1 VRHRGRARLGLHH
14 LSGVR
19 VGQVRV
25 TSRETRDER
34 REIQRAGRDPLSSHV
49 SRLSSNW
56 LTLHRTARGAEFIG
70 IVPTRVLNP
79 PSTTGMA
86 FWSLNPYVG
95 CEFGCAYCYARTT
108 HRWTVERAS
117 NARGAPRAAR
127 EAATLPSAEAFERR
141 ILVKQDADRV
151 LARTL
156 DPARLDGLP
165 IVIGSATDPYQPA
178 ERHFQL
184 TRRILEVFLRHEGLH
199 LGIITK
205 SALVARDAEL
215 LAALARRHEVSVHIS
230 LASTDGA
237 LLRQLEPRSPAPHA
251 RLRAMRRLTD
261 AGVRV
266 GMLMMP
272 LLPGL
277 MDSREALGAL
287 LRAGRAAGAQ
297 WAAGGALRMGP
308 ATRQTLLPWLETHRP
323 ALARRYRAHYGG
335 RQGVH
340 RAYHEALQRRI
351 SGLQREVGFDPE
363 EGRRRERR
371 LGTPARMAPMQA
383 ELFAP

>member
-1 VRHRGRARLGLHH
+1 MGE
-14 LSGVR
+14 VR
-19 VGQVRV
+19 VRTRGARPALRAV
-25 TSRETRDER
+25 TPSEGR
-34 REIQRAGRDPLSSHV
+34 RRNPTHSPPAGS
-49 SRLSSNW
+49 W
-56 LTLHRTARGAEFIG
+56 LTLQRTARGAEFIG

-108 HRWTVERAS
+108 HRWTVERAANS
-117 NARGAPRAAR
+117 PTAPQAAR
-127 EAATLPSAEAFERR
+127 EASALPSAEAFERR

-178 ERHFQL
+178 ERRFGL

-205 SALVARDAEL
+205 SALIARDAEL
-215 LAALARRHEVSVHIS
+215 LAALSRRHEVSVHIS

-251 RLRAMRRLTD
+251 RLRAMRRLTE

-277 MDSREALGAL
+277 MDSRQALEEL
-287 LRAGRAAGAQ
+287 LHAAKAAGAQ

-308 ATRQTLLPWLETHRP
+308 ATRHTLLPWLEAHRP

-351 SGLQREVGFDPE
+351 SALQREVGFDPE
-363 EGRRRERR
+363 EGRQRERR
-371 LGTPARMAPMQA
+371 LGTPERMAPMQA